1 MWKVCNS
8 FQLNISQNLL
18 WPLGQDN
25 LLLHFQTFMDTS
37 CALRSK
43 PLTHP
48 ARNTVSLFPEL
59 ILSRIPMTS
68 LLFQDWVDVTLMVI
82 HDSSTH
88 LQYGASP
95 IPISFHEVI
104 WSPFKN
110 VSGVNKKFAFQLE
123 FPPIK
128 PHYFTALFLNLE
140 PQGKYILL
148 LIINNSFRKVGT
160 LFSWTQNSCIVYL
173 YTTLLEIIFSSFLET
188 SDNY

>member
-1 MWKVCNS
+1 
-8 FQLNISQNLL
+8 
-18 WPLGQDN
+18 
-25 LLLHFQTFMDTS
+25 
-37 CALRSK
+37 
-43 PLTHP
+43 
-48 ARNTVSLFPEL
+48 
-59 ILSRIPMTS
+59 
-68 LLFQDWVDVTLMVI
+68 MVI

-110 VSGVNKKFAFQLE
+110 VGGVNKKFAFQLE
-123 FPPIK
+123 LPPIK
-128 PHYFTALFLNLE
+128 PHYFTALSLNLE

-173 YTTLLEIIFSSFLET
+173 YTTLLEIIFSSFLEM
-188 SDNY
+188 SDNYYDIFHVLSCYLVQFCCLYSKHTAEHIAVWDYSFSRRRVWSIEPSGMYCHVVSLE